1 LLADL
6 IGEGLASAFD
16 IQVQPGLELS
26 SLHVLSRA
34 EERRLWRA
42 NPLLGDAG
50 LYGQWFF
57 WGGGVPPLAGFQI
70 GYDIVLDYLAL
81 HPKATSASIIDL
93 PSRRI
98 LTGLDYAP

>member
-1 LLADL
+1 
-6 IGEGLASAFD
+6 
-16 IQVQPGLELS
+16 
-26 SLHVLSRA
+26 
-34 EERRLWRA
+34 
-42 NPLLGDAG
+42 
-50 LYGQWFF
+50 
-57 WGGGVPPLAGFQI
+57 LAGFQI